1 MPRATCPACGRA
13 FRLEEDEAVLD
24 ERVSCPNCDALLEVI
39 DENPL
44 TLEELDD
51 VQRVYTNAD
60 FPDDAIAEYG
70 SQ

>member
-1 MPRATCPACGRA
+1 VTVTVRLPSGAEREEGSVPRATCPACGRA
-13 FRLEEDEAVLD
+13 FRLEEDEAVLN

-51 VQRVYTNAD
+51 
-60 FPDDAIAEYG
+60 
-70 SQ
+70 